1 MQIIPR
7 EIYASRIDEW
17 IGKELIVVLT
27 GQRRVG
33 KSYVMKDFVQRHQQ
47 EPDANIIYIDK
58 EKVAFRY
65 ITTGNDLDE
74 YISQHFLAGKHNYI
88 LIDEVQDIDGWE
100 HTVRSYRTEED
111 TDILV
116 TGSNSKM
123 LSSELSTLLAGRY
136 VEIHIQS
143 LSYTEFLLFHGLEDS
158 DETLWKYLTFG
169 GLPGLRTI
177 GLDNDD
183 MVREYLSGV
192 FNTIMLKDIIER
204 NKIRN
209 IPFLNNLIAFM
220 ADTIGKLNSASSIV
234 KYMKSQGEEISA
246 NIVISYSAYFAE
258 AYLTV
263 NVPRYDIH
271 GKRLLETAGKTYF
284 GDVGLRN
291 YIVGG
296 ERENDVEKVMENVVY
311 QHLCRLGYEVTV
323 GQLRAG
329 EIDFVCTR
337 PKSSASREKSR
348 VYVQVA
354 YVIASDD
361 TRQREFG
368 SLQNISDSYPKYVIS
383 ATPLLRASDYDGIT
397 HLSLRKFLMEG
408 LDNG

>member
-7 EIYASRIDEW
+7 EIYATQVDAW
-17 IGKELIVVLT
+17 IGKGQIVVLT

-47 EPDANIIYIDK
+47 EPD
-58 EKVAFRY
+58 
-65 ITTGNDLDE
+65 
-74 YISQHFLAGKHNYI
+74 
-88 LIDEVQDIDGWE
+88 
-100 HTVRSYRTEED
+100 
-111 TDILV
+111 
-116 TGSNSKM
+116 
-123 LSSELSTLLAGRY
+123 
-136 VEIHIQS
+136 
-143 LSYTEFLLFHGLEDS
+143 
-158 DETLWKYLTFG
+158 
-169 GLPGLRTI
+169 
-177 GLDNDD
+177 
-183 MVREYLSGV
+183 
-192 FNTIMLKDIIER
+192 
-204 NKIRN
+204 
-209 IPFLNNLIAFM
+209 
-220 ADTIGKLNSASSIV
+220 
-234 KYMKSQGEEISA
+234 A

-329 EIDFVCTR
+329 EVDFVCTR
-337 PKSSASREKSR
+337 QRSSASREKSR

-368 SLQNISDSYPKYVIS
+368 ILQNISDSYPKYVIS
-383 ATPLLRASDYDGIT
+383 ATPLLRASDYNGVT
-397 HLSLRKFLMEG
+397 HLSLRKFLTEG
-408 LDNG
+408 LGND